1 MPKWIGNRVGTGVTF
16 VPDEE
21 ASSAV
26 YNIFDQ
32 YYAKRI
38 DGWTVAPGI
47 KDASGGTLVSPNP
60 GGMEIRHFPSTG
72 SGSFTY
78 TSATPDAE
86 LQVVVVGGGGA
97 GGDRGGGGGGAGG
110 VIYWDSVPLSGLY
123 SGPVTIP
130 LSVGSGGSGVTNA
143 PPSDGGNA
151 GTPTTFANP
160 STQPGIYL
168 VALGGG
174 GGRSD
179 AATSQNN
186 APGTTSTPQNS
197 RGGSGGGQHE
207 CSDNQVTD
215 SNGVQTSDPN
225 IPANSRTHGFGNPG
239 GRSNPSAPD
248 GEGCPLIG
256 GGGGGA
262 GGGRPG
268 NDAKS
273 PSPQAG
279 GAGGPGVGPPTI
291 PWMPTSLGD
300 SGYFGGGGGGG
311 VHGPPST
318 GGEGGQGGGG
328 DALGHSGPYGG
339 DPGTN
344 GTGGGG
350 GGSSVNNS
358 FNPEPAQSGNGGNGI
373 IVIRYPAA

>member
-1 MPKWIGNRVGTGVTF
+1 MPKWIGNRFGSIVPIAPGTDA
-16 VPDEE
+16 P
-21 ASSAV
+21 SAI
-26 YNIFDQ
+26 YNPFDQ
-32 YYAKRI
+32 YYSKV
-38 DGWTVAPGI
+38 DGGWISPGI
-47 KDASGGTLVSPNP
+47 LGASGGTLVSPNP

-72 SGSFTY
+72 AGSFTY
-78 TSATPDAE
+78 TSATPDSE

-97 GGDRGGGGGGAGG
+97 GGDRGGGGGGGGG
-110 VIYWDSVPLSGLY
+110 VIYWSSVPLDGLY

-130 LSVGSGGSGVTNA
+130 LSVGSGGSGETNA
-143 PPSDGGNA
+143 TPNEGGNA
-151 GTPTTFANP
+151 GTPSTFANP

-179 AATSQNN
+179 TANAKNN
-186 APGTTSTPQNS
+186 APGTTSTPQQA

-215 SNGVQTSDPN
+215 SNGVQTSDPG

-248 GEGCPLIG
+248 GEGCPLEA

-262 GGGRPG
+262 GSGRPG
-268 NDAKS
+268 NDA
-273 PSPQAG
+273 PGPAAG
-279 GAGGPGVGPPTI
+279 SGGDGVGPPTI

-300 SGYFGGGGGGG
+300 SGFFGGGGGGG
-311 VHGPPST
+311 VHGPSNT
-318 GGEGGQGGGG
+318 GGSGGSGGGG
-328 DALGHSGPYGG
+328 SANGRSGPFGG
-339 DPGTN
+339 NPGTN

-350 GGSSVNNS
+350 GGSSINTS
-358 FNPEPAQSGNGGNGI
+358 QDPTSASSGNGGNGI

>member
-1 MPKWIGNRVGTGVTF
+1 MPKWIGNRIGTGVTF
-16 VPDEE
+16 VTDQE

-32 YYAKRI
+32 YYGKRI
-38 DGWTVAPGI
+38 GGWVQAPGI

-72 SGSFTY
+72 SGSFTF
-78 TSATPDAE
+78 TSATPDSE
-86 LQVVVVGGGGA
+86 LQVVVVGGGG
-97 GGDRGGGGGGAGG
+97 GGGERGGGGGGGGG

-123 SGPVTIP
+123 GGPTTIP
-130 LSVGSGGSGVTNA
+130 LSVGAGGEGKTNA
-143 PPSDGGNA
+143 APTVGGDA

-179 AATSQNN
+179 SATAPNN
-186 APGTTSTPQNS
+186 ASGTTSTPQQC

-207 CSDNQVTD
+207 CSDGQVTD
-215 SNGVQTSDPN
+215 SNGVQTSDPA

-239 GRSNPSAPD
+239 GRSNPGDSE
-248 GEGCPLIG
+248 GQGCPLEA

-262 GGGRPG
+262 GSGRPG
-268 NDAKS
+268 NDA
-273 PSPQAG
+273 PGPAAG
-279 GAGGPGVGPPTI
+279 SGGSGVGPPTI

-311 VHGPPST
+311 VHGPTNT
-318 GGEGGQGGGG
+318 GGSGGQGGGG
-328 DALGHSGPYGG
+328 ASEGRAGGFNG

-358 FNPEPAQSGNGGNGI
+358 FNPESGTSGDGGNGI

>member
-1 MPKWIGNRVGTGVTF
+1 MPKWIGNRFGSVAPISAGNDA
-16 VPDEE
+16 PP
-21 ASSAV
+21 AV
-26 YNIFDQ
+26 YNVHDQ
-32 YYAKRI
+32 YYAKKI
-38 DGWTVAPGI
+38 GGWTVSGI
-47 KDASGGTLVSPNP
+47 QGASGGTLVSPNP

-86 LQVVVVGGGGA
+86 LQVVVVGGGG
-97 GGDRGGGGGGAGG
+97 GGGERGGGGGGGGG
-110 VIYWDSVPLSGLY
+110 VIYWDGVPLSGLTA
-123 SGPVTIP
+123 GPVTIP
-130 LSVGSGGSGVTNA
+130 LSVGSGGEGKTNG
-143 PPSDGGNA
+143 PPTVGGDA
-151 GTPTTFANP
+151 GTPSTFANP

-174 GGRSD
+174 GGLSD
-179 AATSQNN
+179 SQNAPNN
-186 APGTTSTPQNS
+186 APGTTSTPAHG

-207 CSDNQVTD
+207 CTDGQVTD

-239 GRSNPSAPD
+239 GRANPSAPD

-279 GAGGPGVGPPTI
+279 GAGGPGIGPPTI

-328 DALGHSGPYGG
+328 DALGRSGPFGG
-339 DPGTN
+339 NPGTN

-358 FNPEPAQSGNGGNGI
+358 FDPSPATSGDGGNGI
-373 IVIRYPAA
+373 IVIRYPAV